1 MSCIKR
7 TLVTL
12 AFATAVAGTAAV
24 PAFAD
29 THRPI
34 PADRSVAPDTHRP
47 TPVERSVAPDTH
59 RPDAGGFVPLDTHR
73 P

>member
-1 MSCIKR
+1 MSRIKH

-12 AFATAVAGTAAV
+12 ALTTAVAGAAAA
-24 PAFAD
+24 PAMADTHRPAPGAHSVASD

-47 TPVERSVAPDTH
+47 E
-59 RPDAGGFVPLDTHR
+59 AGGFVPLDTHR

>member
-12 AFATAVAGTAAV
+12 AFATAVTGAAAV
-24 PAFAD
+24 PALAD
-29 THRPI
+29 THRPAPAASSVAGDTHRPI
-34 PADRSVAPDTHRP
+34 SADRSVAPDTHRP
-47 TPVERSVAPDTH
+47 
-59 RPDAGGFVPLDTHR
+59 DADVMVPLDTHR